1 MMKAPDMSYLGTS
14 GAHFDQFGA
23 DDSFGGLD
31 YNAPPPDAYG
41 KHQGLTIDNRFGSET
56 QSGKEYRKM
65 HEITVKAPRGVQVPD
80 PMQDFD
86 DGKGTWPRSLLDAV
100 KRAGYEKPT
109 AIQSQSWPIALSGH
123 DIISV
128 AKTGSGKTYSY
139 AIPIVSNILKRKE
152 IERREEVSA
161 LILCPN
167 AHLCDQVKKAIDI
180 LTLPDDSDDSEK
192 KSIVR
197 TVA

>member
-1 MMKAPDMSYLGTS
+1 MSYLGTS

-100 KRAGYEKPT
+100 KRAGYE
-109 AIQSQSWPIALSGH
+109 
-123 DIISV
+123 
-128 AKTGSGKTYSY
+128 
-139 AIPIVSNILKRKE
+139 
-152 IERREEVSA
+152 
-161 LILCPN
+161 
-167 AHLCDQVKKAIDI
+167 
-180 LTLPDDSDDSEK
+180 LTLIHISEPT
-192 KSIVR
+192 R
-197 TVA
+197 PY

>member
-65 HEITVKAPRGVQVPD
+65 HEITVKAPRG
-80 PMQDFD
+80 FKCRIRCKILTT
-86 DGKGTWPRSLLDAV
+86 GKGRGRGVCWTR
-100 KRAGYEKPT
+100 
-109 AIQSQSWPIALSGH
+109 
-123 DIISV
+123 
-128 AKTGSGKTYSY
+128 
-139 AIPIVSNILKRKE
+139 
-152 IERREEVSA
+152 
-161 LILCPN
+161 
-167 AHLCDQVKKAIDI
+167 
-180 LTLPDDSDDSEK
+180 
-192 KSIVR
+192 
-197 TVA
+197 